1 MSKKKE
7 FNIDE
12 VIENATKLLAA
23 LSTIVKCGEVILEN
37 VKAYRDANVVIDATE
52 PQQQIATDETPAI
65 EEKPAEEPAMTMEQV
80 RAILSA
86 KTNADGGKYKADVKA
101 LVKKY
106 ANGGILKD
114 VKPEDFKDLVAEVEG
129 L

>member
-12 VIENATKLLAA
+12 VIENGTKLLSA

-37 VKAYRDANVVIDATE
+37 VKAYREATLIVDSAE
-52 PQQQIATDETPAI
+52 PPKQITSKEETVAEETPA
-65 EEKPAEEPAMTMEQV
+65 KAPMTMEQV
-80 RAILSA
+80 RGILSA
-86 KTNADGGKYKADVKA
+86 KTNADGGKYKAGVKA

-106 ANGGILKD
+106 ADGGILKD
-114 VKPEDFKDLVAEVEG
+114 VKPDDYESLVAEVEG